1 MRLLFLTIPKPLK
14 QHPIFRDL
22 EKSAR
27 GLGLLNK
34 KGDIMKEDFEPIIIA
49 FCCSY

>member
-1 MRLLFLTIPKPLK
+1 M
-14 QHPIFRDL
+14 IFSDL
-22 EKSAR
+22 EKTPGR
-27 GLGLLNK
+27 LGLLYK